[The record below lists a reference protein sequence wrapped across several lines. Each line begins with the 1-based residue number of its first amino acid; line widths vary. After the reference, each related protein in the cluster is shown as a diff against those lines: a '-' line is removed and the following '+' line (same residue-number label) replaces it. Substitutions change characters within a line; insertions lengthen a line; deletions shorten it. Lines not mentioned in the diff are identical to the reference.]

1 MRDNANFNKITFTEY
16 LQLGREQSILTDNK
30 VKKLVF
36 SMIGILPIN
45 PRIRSGRILNE
56 ILRENLP
63 IDANLLDAGF
73 GAGLSMFYL
82 AKKYLNWNIT
92 GYEFDKN
99 LVDDAKTI
107 KIKENINNLIVM
119 KIDLEKMTG
128 DSKFDLIYSCDVL
141 EHIND
146 DIKVLDNFYKAL
158 KPNGRL
164 ILHLP
169 FRYKLNKR
177 IFPWF
182 KNYKTHDHVRE
193 EYTLEEITEKLK
205 QTGFTVDFQ
214 GYGYGLLKGEMAFEL
229 NNFFGTQKLF
239 LILSQLITL
248 PISLVLG
255 YLDISNPPKRGNSI
269 VVKARK

>member
-1 MRDNANFNKITFTEY
+1 
-16 LQLGREQSILTDNK
+16 
-30 VKKLVF
+30 
-36 SMIGILPIN
+36 
-45 PRIRSGRILNE
+45 
-56 ILRENLP
+56 
-63 IDANLLDAGF
+63 
-73 GAGLSMFYL
+73 
-82 AKKYLNWNIT
+82 
-92 GYEFDKN
+92 
-99 LVDDAKTI
+99 
-107 KIKENINNLIVM
+107 M

-193 EYTLEEITEKLK
+193 EYTLDEITEKLE
-205 QTGFTVDFQ
+205 QTGLTVYFR

-229 NNFFGTQKLF
+229 NNFFGKQKYF

-255 YLDISNPPKRGNSI
+255 YLDICYPPKIGNSI
-269 VVKARK
+269 LVKAKK